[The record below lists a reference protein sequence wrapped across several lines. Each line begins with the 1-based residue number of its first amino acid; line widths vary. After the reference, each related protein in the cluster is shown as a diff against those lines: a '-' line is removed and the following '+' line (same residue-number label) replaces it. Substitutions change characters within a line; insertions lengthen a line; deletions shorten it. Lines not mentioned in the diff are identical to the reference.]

1 MNLHLKPNHSK
12 LFYSAA
18 LFNWAVALTFLI
30 FYQPVFNLIGLT
42 PVPKSPIYLHL
53 FASLVAIFGIAY
65 YWAGKDLNK
74 NINLVKLG
82 IIGKLTVFFLSLTY
96 YLIGLV
102 SWQLPALASVDLLYS
117 ILFINAL
124 RHNNSFQSINNI

>member
-1 MNLHLKPNHSK
+1 MHLKPNHSK

-18 LFNWAVALTFLI
+18 LFNWSVALTFLI
-30 FYQPVFNLIGLT
+30 AYQPVFNLIELT

-53 FASLVAIFGIAY
+53 FACLVAIFGIAY

-82 IIGKLTVFFLSLTY
+82 IIGKLTVFVLPLA
-96 YLIGLV
+96 
-102 SWQLPALASVDLLYS
+102 SWQLPALASVDLAYS

-124 RHNNSFQSINNI
+124 RHNNAFQSINKI